1 MEWHERRDKLHLVGW
16 DTVRTPIANG
26 GLGIRKLTTI
36 NKTLLGQW
44 LWQFGMGVTRL
55 LMYVVALKFGEEW
68 GDGTRSWLR
77 ASMVEWPLEGY
88 SDGLGDLK
96 PAYLF

>member
-1 MEWHERRDKLHLVGW
+1 MIVAVWNGG
-16 DTVRTPIANG
+16 DTVIDVCG
-26 GLGIRKLTTI
+26 GLKIWGR
-36 NKTLLGQW
+36 
-44 LWQFGMGVTRL
+44 MGGW
-55 LMYVVALKFGEEW
+55 YSKF
-68 GDGTRSWLR
+68 WLR